1 MLIMRSYL
9 QHSALQALMQSHA
22 VCPGSK
28 GKGPTRSA
36 PVCHV
41 SHPGGQALAVGQL
54 IVVQVPTSLGQP
66 TRLLFGNE
74 QQAADIVLPSAQ
86 LTPIP
91 ATDGFDQK
99 DPLYVACWDSHCVQ
113 PLLSVTAA
121 QLQVKVGGQ
130 VTEVGPGQV
139 QAQLAPWPS
148 CG

>member
-1 MLIMRSYL
+1 
-9 QHSALQALMQSHA
+9 MQSQA

-28 GKGPTRSA
+28 GKASTRSA

-54 IVVQVPTSLGQP
+54 IVVQVPASLGQP
-66 TRLLFGNE
+66 TRLLFGGE
-74 QQAADIVLPSAQ
+74 QRAADVISPSAQ

-91 ATDGFDQK
+91 ATDGFDRG

-113 PLLSVTAA
+113 PLLRVTAA
-121 QLQVKVGGQ
+121 QLQVKVGDQ
-130 VTEVGPGQV
+130 VQEVGRGQL
-139 QAQLAPWPS
+139 QAQLAPWTS

>member
-1 MLIMRSYL
+1 
-9 QHSALQALMQSHA
+9 MQSHA

-28 GKGPTRSA
+28 GKGSTSSA

-54 IVVQVPTSLGQP
+54 VVVQVPASLGQP
-66 TRLLFGNE
+66 TRLLFGGE
-74 QQAADIVLPSAQ
+74 QKAANIVLPSAQ

-91 ATDGFDQK
+91 CTDGFNQK

-113 PLLSVTAA
+113 PLLRVTAT
-121 QLQVKVGGQ
+121 QLQVEVGDQ
-130 VTEVGPGQV
+130 VQEVGPGQL
-139 QAQLAPWPS
+139 QAQLAPWTS

>member
-1 MLIMRSYL
+1 MRSYL

-54 IVVQVPTSLGQP
+54 IVVQVPASLGQP

-91 ATDGFDQK
+91 ATDGSDQK

-121 QLQVKVGGQ
+121 QLQVKVGDQ

-139 QAQLAPWPS
+139 QAQLAPWTS

>member
-1 MLIMRSYL
+1 MKSHI
-9 QHSALQALMQSHA
+9 QHSAFQALMQSHA

-28 GKGPTRSA
+28 GKGSTRSA

-54 IVVQVPTSLGQP
+54 IVVQVPASLGQP
-66 TRLLFGNE
+66 TSLLFGGE
-74 QQAADIVLPSAQ
+74 QQAADVVSPSAQ

-91 ATDGFDQK
+91 ATDGFNLG

-113 PLLSVTAA
+113 PLHRVFAA
-121 QLQVKVGGQ
+121 QLQVKVGDQ
-130 VTEVGPGQV
+130 VQEVGPGQL
-139 QAQLAPWPS
+139 QAQLAPWTS